1 MNVQAILR
9 FPVVCPSCGD
19 ETLFSAP
26 ARTIADALSSGTR
39 IALRADCCGLLPWFA
54 SELEIEQI
62 REYADIHNLSTALA
76 GNNELPVTYR
86 IRDCDV

>member
-9 FPVVCPSCGD
+9 FPVVCPSCGG

-26 ARTIADALSSGTR
+26 ARTISEALSAGTP
-39 IALRADCCGLLPWFA
+39 IALRANCCSTLQWFA

-62 REYADIHNLSTALA
+62 REYADIHRLRTALA
-76 GNNELPVTYR
+76 GNNMQAANP
-86 IRDCDV
+86 I